1 MNDLADRRNE
11 EKERRRA
18 EILDAAEVVAASEGW
33 DDMTMDQ
40 VARRAR
46 LSRALLYVY
55 FTDKT
60 DLLFGVG
67 ERAMSILMQRC
78 TEAAVRHKRG
88 IAQLEAIGRAYVA
101 FSQEF
106 PVYFGVLAR
115 CELRSPRDANPES
128 NEGECARIGDA
139 LQSMIVNTLDTGMR
153 DGSIR
158 ADAGTP
164 AAVAIVLWGFLHGV
178 IQLTASKAN
187 LVGRRGVSIR
197 NLLDQGLILA
207 SRSIAATPAN
217 QLTAV

>member
-1 MNDLADRRNE
+1 MNDLADRRHE

-18 EILDAAEVVAASEGW
+18 EILDATEAVAASEGW

-60 DLLFGVG
+60 DLMFGVG
-67 ERAMSILMQRC
+67 ERAMAILMRRFS
-78 TEAAVRHKRG
+78 EGAARHKCG
-88 IAQLEAIGRAYVA
+88 IDQLDAIGRAYVA

-115 CELRSPRDANPES
+115 CELRAPENPNPDS
-128 NEGECARIGDA
+128 NEGGCARKGDA
-139 LQSMIVNTLDTGMR
+139 LHTVMASALEIGMR

-158 ADAGTP
+158 ADAGQPIAT
-164 AAVAIVLWGFLHGV
+164 AVVLWGFLHGV
-178 IQLTASKAN
+178 IQLSASKAN
-187 LVGRRGVSIR
+187 LLGHRGVSIR
-197 NLLDQGLILA
+197 QVLDQAMLMA
-207 SRSIAATPAN
+207 RRAVAATP
-217 QLTAV
+217 

>member
-78 TEAAVRHKRG
+78 TEGAARHKRG
-88 IAQLEAIGRAYVA
+88 ITQLEAIGKAYVA

-115 CELRSPRDANPES
+115 CELRSPRAANPDS
-128 NEGECARIGDA
+128 NEGECAHKADA

-158 ADAGTP
+158 ADAGQP

-197 NLLDQGLILA
+197 NLLDQGLLLA
-207 SRSIAATPAN
+207 SRSVAATPAT

>member
-1 MNDLADRRNE
+1 MNDLAERRTE

-18 EILDAAEVVAASEGW
+18 EILDAAEAVAASEGW

-60 DLLFGVG
+60 DLLFGVSD
-67 ERAMSILMQRC
+67 RAMSILARRC
-78 TEAAVRHKRG
+78 SEAAARHKRG
-88 IAQLEAIGRAYVA
+88 IARLEAIGRAYVA

-106 PVYFGVLAR
+106 PVYFSVLAR
-115 CELRSPRDANPES
+115 CELRSPTDPNPEG
-128 NEGECARIGDA
+128 NEGESARKGDV
-139 LQSMIVNTLDTGMR
+139 LQSMIVDTLETGMR

-158 ADAGTP
+158 ADAGQP
-164 AAVAIVLWGFLHGV
+164 AAVAICLWGFLHGV
-178 IQLTASKAN
+178 IQLSASKAN
-187 LVGRRGVSIR
+187 LVGRGGVSIR

-207 SRSIAATPAN
+207 TRSVSAMA
-217 QLTAV
+217 

>member
-1 MNDLADRRNE
+1 MNDLAERRTE
-11 EKERRRA
+11 EKERRRT
-18 EILDAAEVVAASEGW
+18 EILDAAEAVAASEGW

-67 ERAMSILMQRC
+67 DRAMSILTQRC
-78 TEAAVRHKRG
+78 SEAAARHRRG
-88 IAQLEAIGRAYVA
+88 ITQLEAISRAYVE

-115 CELRSPRDANPES
+115 CELRSSTAANPDS
-128 NEGECARIGDA
+128 NEGECARKGDA
-139 LQSMIVNTLDTGMR
+139 LQSMFVGTLENGMR

-158 ADAGTP
+158 ADAGQP

-178 IQLTASKAN
+178 IQLSASKAN

-197 NLLDQGLILA
+197 SLLDQGLILA
-207 SRSIAATPAN
+207 SRSVSATA
-217 QLTAV
+217 

>member
-1 MNDLADRRNE
+1 MNDLADRRSE

-60 DLLFGVG
+60 DLMFGVG
-67 ERAMSILMQRC
+67 ERAMAILMQRF
-78 TEAAVRHKRG
+78 TEGAARHPRG
-88 IAQLEAIGRAYVA
+88 IDQLEAIGRAYVA

-115 CELRSPRDANPES
+115 CELRSPENPNPDA
-128 NEGECARIGDA
+128 NEGECAHKADA
-139 LQSMIVNTLDTGMR
+139 LQSMIVNTLD
-153 DGSIR
+153 
-158 ADAGTP
+158 
-164 AAVAIVLWGFLHGV
+164 
-178 IQLTASKAN
+178 
-187 LVGRRGVSIR
+187 
-197 NLLDQGLILA
+197 
-207 SRSIAATPAN
+207 
-217 QLTAV
+217 

>member
-1 MNDLADRRNE
+1 MNDLAERRTE
-11 EKERRRA
+11 EKERRRT
-18 EILDAAEVVAASEGW
+18 EILDAAEAVAASEGW

-67 ERAMSILMQRC
+67 ERAMSILAQRC
-78 TEAAVRHKRG
+78 SDGAARHKRG
-88 IAQLEAIGRAYVA
+88 ISQLEAIGRAYVA

-115 CELRSPRDANPES
+115 CEMRSPTEADPES
-128 NEGECARIGDA
+128 NEGQCARKGDA
-139 LQSMIVNTLDTGMR
+139 LQSMIATTLETGMH

-158 ADAGTP
+158 ADAGQP

-178 IQLTASKAN
+178 IQVASSKAN

-207 SRSIAATPAN
+207 SRSVAV
-217 QLTAV
+217 TAS

>member
-1 MNDLADRRNE
+1 MNDLADRRSE

-18 EILDAAEVVAASEGW
+18 EILDAAEAVAASESW

-55 FTDKT
+55 FTDKN

-67 ERAMSILMQRC
+67 ERATAILMQRC
-78 TEAAVRHKRG
+78 SEAAARHERG

-115 CELRSPRDANPES
+115 CELRSPTDENPQS
-128 NEGECARIGDA
+128 NKAEPARHGDA
-139 LQSMIVNTLDTGMR
+139 LQSMIANSLESGMR

-158 ADAGTP
+158 ADAGPP

-178 IQLTASKAN
+178 IQLSSSKAN

-197 NLLDQGLILA
+197 SLLDLGLNLA
-207 SRSIAATPAN
+207 SRAVVAAP
-217 QLTAV
+217 

>member
-18 EILDAAEVVAASEGW
+18 EILDATEVVAASEGW
-33 DDMTMDQ
+33 VDLTMDQ

-78 TEAAVRHKRG
+78 TESAARHKRG

-115 CELRSPRDANPES
+115 CELRSPRAANPES

-139 LQSMIVNTLDTGMR
+139 LQTMIVNTLDTGMR

-207 SRSIAATPAN
+207 SRSIAATPAT

>member
-1 MNDLADRRNE
+1 MNDLAERRIE

-18 EILDAAEVVAASEGW
+18 EILDAAEAVAASEGW

-60 DLLFGVG
+60 DLLFGVSD
-67 ERAMSILMQRC
+67 RAMSILAQRC
-78 TEAAVRHKRG
+78 FDAAARHKRG
-88 IAQLEAIGRAYVA
+88 ISQLEAIGRAYVA

-115 CELRSPRDANPES
+115 CEMRSPTAANPDS
-128 NEGECARIGDA
+128 NEGECARKGDA
-139 LQSMIVNTLDTGMR
+139 LQALIVTTLETGMR

-158 ADAGTP
+158 ADAGPP
-164 AAVAIVLWGFLHGV
+164 AGVAIVLWGFLHGV
-178 IQLTASKAN
+178 IQLSASKTN
-187 LVGRRGVSIR
+187 LEGRRGISIR
-197 NLLDQGLILA
+197 NLLDLGLTLA
-207 SRSIAATPAN
+207 SRSVRVP
-217 QLTAV
+217 

>member
-1 MNDLADRRNE
+1 MNDLVERRTE

-18 EILDAAEVVAASEGW
+18 EILDAAEAVAASAGW

-60 DLLFGVG
+60 DLLFGVS
-67 ERAMSILMQRC
+67 ERAMSILARRC
-78 TEAAVRHKRG
+78 SEAAARHKRG

-115 CELRSPRDANPES
+115 CELRAPTDPNPEG
-128 NEGECARIGDA
+128 NEGECTRKGDA
-139 LQSMIVNTLDTGMR
+139 LQSMIVDTLETGMR

-158 ADAGTP
+158 ADAGQP

-178 IQLTASKAN
+178 IQLSASKAN

-207 SRSIAATPAN
+207 SRSVSVMA
-217 QLTAV
+217 

>member
-1 MNDLADRRNE
+1 MNDLADRRHE

-18 EILDAAEVVAASEGW
+18 EILDATEAVAASEGW

-60 DLLFGVG
+60 DLMFGVG
-67 ERAMSILMQRC
+67 ERAMAILMRRFS
-78 TEAAVRHKRG
+78 EGAARHKCG
-88 IAQLEAIGRAYVA
+88 IDQLDAIGRAYVA

-115 CELRSPRDANPES
+115 CELRAPENPNPDS
-128 NEGECARIGDA
+128 NEGGCARNGDA
-139 LQSMIVNTLDTGMR
+139 LHTVMASALEIGMR

-158 ADAGTP
+158 ADAGQPT
-164 AAVAIVLWGFLHGV
+164 ATAVVLWGFLHGV
-178 IQLTASKAN
+178 IQLSASKAN
-187 LVGRRGVSIR
+187 LLGHRGVSIR
-197 NLLDQGLILA
+197 QVLDQAMLMA
-207 SRSIAATPAN
+207 RRAVAATP
-217 QLTAV
+217 

>member
-1 MNDLADRRNE
+1 MNDIAERRTE

-18 EILDAAEVVAASEGW
+18 EILDATEAVAASEGW

-67 ERAMSILMQRC
+67 ERAMSLLAQRC
-78 TEAAVRHKRG
+78 SEAAARHEGG
-88 IAQLEAIGRAYVA
+88 IAQLEAMGRAYVA
-101 FSQEF
+101 FAQEF
-106 PVYFGVLAR
+106 PVYFGALAR
-115 CELRSPRDANPES
+115 CEMRSPSEADPES
-128 NEGECARIGDA
+128 NEGQCARKGDA
-139 LQSMIVNTLDTGMR
+139 LQSLIISTLETGMR

-158 ADAGTP
+158 ADAGQP

-207 SRSIAATPAN
+207 SRSVAATPAT
-217 QLTAV
+217 QPTAV

>member
-1 MNDLADRRNE
+1 MNDLADRRSE

-18 EILDAAEVVAASEGW
+18 EILDAAEAVAASEGW

-55 FTDKT
+55 FTDKN

-67 ERAMSILMQRC
+67 ERATAILMQRC
-78 TEAAVRHKRG
+78 SDAAGQYERG

-115 CELRSPRDANPES
+115 CELRSPTDANPQS
-128 NEGECARIGDA
+128 NKSEAARHSDA
-139 LQSMIVNTLDTGMR
+139 LQSMIVSSLESGMR
-153 DGSIR
+153 DGSVR
-158 ADAGTP
+158 ADAGQP

-178 IQLTASKAN
+178 IQLSASKAN

-197 NLLDQGLILA
+197 NLLDQGLNLA
-207 SRSIAATPAN
+207 SRSVATAP
-217 QLTAV
+217 

>member
-1 MNDLADRRNE
+1 MNDLANRRSE

-18 EILDAAEVVAASEGW
+18 EILDAAEAVAASEGW

-55 FTDKT
+55 FTDKN

-67 ERAMSILMQRC
+67 ERATSLLMQRC
-78 TEAAVRHKRG
+78 SQAAARHERG

-115 CELRSPRDANPES
+115 CELRAPTDANPES
-128 NEGECARIGDA
+128 NEGECARHGDA
-139 LQSMIVNTLDTGMR
+139 LQSMIVSSLENGMR

-158 ADAGTP
+158 ADAGQP
-164 AAVAIVLWGFLHGV
+164 GAVAIVLWGFLHGV
-178 IQLTASKAN
+178 IQLSARKAN
-187 LVGRRGVSIR
+187 LVGRRGASIR
-197 NLLDQGLILA
+197 SLLDLGLNLA
-207 SRSIAATPAN
+207 SRSVAATP
-217 QLTAV
+217 

>member
-78 TEAAVRHKRG
+78 TEGAARHKRG
-88 IAQLEAIGRAYVA
+88 ITQLEAIGKAYVA

-115 CELRSPRDANPES
+115 CELRSPRAANPDS
-128 NEGECARIGDA
+128 NEGECARKADA

-158 ADAGTP
+158 ADAGQP

-187 LVGRRGVSIR
+187 LVGHRGVSIR
-197 NLLDQGLILA
+197 NLLDQGLLLA
-207 SRSIAATPAN
+207 SRSVAATPATK
-217 QLTAV
+217 LTAV